1 MDRITYTKDTVFP
14 GSTSG
19 VDVYGSGFTADF
31 LKMIALDAGNNKIGI
46 TNVRLVGPNQIHAD
60 MDVGKD
66 AQTGLAYPRVLIQGV
81 PVYDASN
88 PFSIIRKKEE
98 SHPPSAKTPPGP
110 KKTKG
115 AAPKPVV
122 STTPTGRPEPPK
134 LELHKELIPK
144 NIEIVRCYYSQDIVP
159 PGTTFGFD
167 VNGSGFTSEFEK
179 MIKLDSGHEHV
190 LIKNL
195 HLVTA
200 NQIHGDMEVGGEAKT
215 GFVYPRVLIH
225 NLPVFSA
232 PEPFA
237 NVRKGEVLAV
247 FFTSMEE
254 NGRGG
259 SFRVITNL
267 DNALAN
273 TFRVD
278 PSTPGIL
285 ISDLQ
290 FSLPFVVNGH
300 LQIGPGVPPGEHGL
314 AVSIGG
320 KEKYK
325 RIGMIRIV
333 HPNIG
338 QTGFIQGLVAQD
350 KFHRPGDEVQIYV
363 QATGLS
369 AQDISNLDAKVS
381 EFDLGKASFTYLS
394 PIQLRLTFNSPKK
407 TPPGSYGAQ
416 IMDKSGQVLYQK
428 KDLFQ
433 MVPANWVAGVQVTPP
448 VKAGGASVLK
458 VLGRDF
464 SGAFTASFRI
474 DVDEPGIT
482 IGPLQRLDASTM
494 TAAIHVSP
502 GVAPGDY
509 WLHLSANGQKITPPY
524 GSIIKVEAA
533 Q

>member
-1 MDRITYTKDTVFP
+1 MVLAVLALLLLLGLLFWQLGP
-14 GSTSG
+14 GGRHPSG
-19 VDVYGSGFTADF
+19 
-31 LKMIALDAGNNKIGI
+31 
-46 TNVRLVGPNQIHAD
+46 
-60 MDVGKD
+60 
-66 AQTGLAYPRVLIQGV
+66 
-81 PVYDASN
+81 
-88 PFSIIRKKEE
+88 
-98 SHPPSAKTPPGP
+98 TPPIRQPGP
-110 KKTKG
+110 IVSSTTMMGPGLQPAGTTTHALLLPATNQKPSGIEK
-115 AAPKPVV
+115 PKHAQSKPPVPA
-122 STTPTGRPEPPK
+122 TTPTGAPAPPK

-179 MIKLDSGHEHV
+179 MIKLESGHEHV

-200 NQIHGDMEVGGEAKT
+200 NQIHGDMVVGAEAKT

-225 NLPVFSA
+225 DLPVFSA

-247 FFTSMEE
+247 FFTNMEE

-267 DNALAN
+267 DDALAK

-278 PSTPGIL
+278 PSTPGIQ
-285 ISDLQ
+285 ISDIQ
-290 FSLPFVVNGH
+290 FSLPFIVSGH

-314 AVSIGG
+314 TVSIAG

-325 RIGMIRIV
+325 RVGMIRIV

-338 QTGFIQGLVAQD
+338 QTGFIQGLAAED

-369 AQDISNLDAKVS
+369 AQDVLSLDAKVP
-381 EFDLGKASFTYLS
+381 EFDLGKATFTYLS
-394 PIQLRLTFNSPKK
+394 PIQLRLMFRSPTN
-407 TPPGSYGAQ
+407 TPPGSYGV
-416 IMDKSGQVLYQK
+416 QVMNKTGEMLYQK

-433 MVPANWVAGVQVTPP
+433 IVAENWVAGVQVTPP
-448 VKAGGASVLK
+448 VKAGGASTLK

-464 SGAFTASFRI
+464 SNEFAAAFRI

-482 IGPLQRLDASTM
+482 IGPIQRLDASTM
-494 TAAIHVSP
+494 TATIHVSP
-502 GVAPGDY
+502 GVAAGDY